1 MNSAPRFALLRASA
15 VGALALALGGCSD
28 VDEALF
34 GPYPVTQT
42 APATAANSDSDQSA
56 PAAADSTAGSDKPAA
71 NESTPAPAAEQEASA
86 EPSPKSPPPSEAPP
100 SEAPPPEAPA
110 LQAEAET
117 SPSSDEGSAALPG
130 TLPASAGLATAEIPG
145 SDVTPVRIEAG
156 SDTGTAMGKTVA
168 GLRGEVSALGTRLM
182 ENARQLQSLRESG
195 ARETARY
202 QEARAQILTRLQ
214 VGTTRG
220 NPELVNR
227 WNVAQ
232 GALDHISA
240 NVNALAQLGSGV
252 TADSHALQQALQQIA
267 ASESA
272 AGGNDED
279 HRQLTVLEDETRQ
292 MVVSYDRLRSDVSVD
307 IPRQTAFVANER
319 ASLAQL
325 AAAIKRGE
333 LYS

>member
-1 MNSAPRFALLRASA
+1 LS
-15 VGALALALGGCSD
+15 
-28 VDEALF
+28 
-34 GPYPVTQT
+34 
-42 APATAANSDSDQSA
+42 
-56 PAAADSTAGSDKPAA
+56 
-71 NESTPAPAAEQEASA
+71 
-86 EPSPKSPPPSEAPP
+86 
-100 SEAPPPEAPA
+100 
-110 LQAEAET
+110 
-117 SPSSDEGSAALPG
+117 
-130 TLPASAGLATAEIPG
+130 
-145 SDVTPVRIEAG
+145 
-156 SDTGTAMGKTVA
+156 
-168 GLRGEVSALGTRLM
+168 TRLM
-182 ENARQLQSLRESG
+182 ENAHRLQELRESA

-220 NPELVNR
+220 NPELVGR

-252 TADSHALQQALQQIA
+252 GADAHTLQQALQQIA
-267 ASESA
+267 ANEGA
-272 AGGNDED
+272 GGGNDED

-292 MVVSYDRLRSDVSVD
+292 LIVSYDRLKSDVSVD